1 MADAL
6 VSGSSEISRVG
17 SSPISCTNENKALML
32 KKAVFKE
39 PPFIYTV

>member
-17 SSPISCTNENKALML
+17 SSPISCTNKQ
-32 KKAVFKE
+32 KKSSFLLFLFK
-39 PPFIYTV
+39 FFNIAI

>member
-17 SSPISCTNENKALML
+17 SSPISCTNKQGAVTNKQ
-32 KKAVFKE
+32 F
-39 PPFIYTV
+39 